1 MVQHY
6 ECDNQS
12 SKEKKFLTP
21 LLVDI
26 KICTSSLSF
35 SSNQFYP
42 VIVIAKKM
50 RLIHMLQISVGK
62 TEI

>member
-1 MVQHY
+1 MNVIISPQR
-6 ECDNQS
+6 
-12 SKEKKFLTP
+12 KTFLTP

-50 RLIHMLQISVGK
+50 RLIHTLQISVGK